1 MMKLGFRGKVF
12 FGIIAIVV
20 MNGLFISLPVRRI
33 VQDALSREYKNRG
46 LSMSMNLASRSQE
59 PILST
64 DFLVLKDLIDN
75 LIRSSSDLT
84 YAFILDGTDR
94 ILSHSFKDS
103 FPTELK
109 TANPVSM
116 QSPTRIQ
123 LLNTGSEFIY
133 DFASLVEIGGQK
145 LGTVRIGLSKTQ
157 IDRTIHDLLLTILI
171 LTGCSVA
178 AAGMIGA
185 GFANQVAYRIKGLQ
199 KASEEVLKGNLD
211 IQTSFRKTTGCWAIT
226 RCQNTECP
234 AYGNQMTR
242 CWYIEGTRCPHCI
255 EGGYAD
261 KIKGCMQCAVYRRLS
276 GDEIQDLAE
285 SFDAMSKSLKQHIQ
299 KLRESRQAIEISEEK
314 YRRIFDG
321 SMDMVFVIDHNGQF
335 LDMNQA
341 GMDLMGYDA
350 KSDFMDCITFS
361 QLFSNS
367 DDYQAVRQD
376 LTAQY
381 FVKDREILIRT
392 RDGDDRI
399 SLLSCSCQID
409 STGAIK
415 GCEGIIKDITERR
428 NMEQQLLQA
437 DKLASLGQL
446 SAGVAHE
453 INNPL
458 GLILGYTQLLLREES
473 QGTQSYEDLKTIEKN
488 TRNCKSIVEALLNFA
503 RKTETKKVTVNI
515 NAAIEQVV
523 TVIHRQFEI
532 TGVYLNTHFSF
543 DIPLIKGD
551 TEKLKQVF
559 MNLIMNA
566 RQSIEGKGNIDVFTE
581 YDMIRNQVIIKV
593 EDTGSGIPLHIRHKI
608 FDPFF
613 TTKPTGQGTGLGLSV
628 SYGIVKE
635 HGGNISVQS
644 ELEKGSV
651 FSVTIPVFL
660 PETTSETVS
669 A

>member
-1 MMKLGFRGKVF
+1 
-12 FGIIAIVV
+12 
-20 MNGLFISLPVRRI
+20 
-33 VQDALSREYKNRG
+33 
-46 LSMSMNLASRSQE
+46 
-59 PILST
+59 
-64 DFLVLKDLIDN
+64 
-75 LIRSSSDLT
+75 
-84 YAFILDGTDR
+84 
-94 ILSHSFKDS
+94 
-103 FPTELK
+103 
-109 TANPVSM
+109 
-116 QSPTRIQ
+116 
-123 LLNTGSEFIY
+123 
-133 DFASLVEIGGQK
+133 
-145 LGTVRIGLSKTQ
+145 
-157 IDRTIHDLLLTILI
+157 
-171 LTGCSVA
+171 
-178 AAGMIGA
+178 
-185 GFANQVAYRIKGLQ
+185 
-199 KASEEVLKGNLD
+199 
-211 IQTSFRKTTGCWAIT
+211 
-226 RCQNTECP
+226 
-234 AYGNQMTR
+234 
-242 CWYIEGTRCPHCI
+242 
-255 EGGYAD
+255 
-261 KIKGCMQCAVYRRLS
+261 
-276 GDEIQDLAE
+276 
-285 SFDAMSKSLKQHIQ
+285 
-299 KLRESRQAIEISEEK
+299 
-314 YRRIFDG
+314 
-321 SMDMVFVIDHNGQF
+321 
-335 LDMNQA
+335 
-341 GMDLMGYDA
+341 
-350 KSDFMDCITFS
+350 ITFP

-367 DDYQAVRQD
+367 DDYQAVKQY
-376 LTAQY
+376 LTDQN
-381 FVKDREILIRT
+381 FVKDREILLRT

-458 GLILGYTQLLLREES
+458 GLILGYTQLLLREEF

-503 RKTETKKVTVNI
+503 RKTETKKVTVDI

-532 TGVYLNTHFSF
+532 TGVYLNTYFSP

-566 RQSIEGKGNIDVFTE
+566 RQAIKGKGNIDVYTE
-581 YDMIRNQVIIKV
+581 YDMIHNQVIIKV

-660 PETTSETVS
+660 SETTSERIS